1 MKNIQNTWMDEKN
14 VGILVFTTY
23 IHRLSTFRFIFS
35 AISVLLVD
43 TVHLGTRVL
52 DFTFW
57 LVCAIV
63 ELSWVGLPVIS
74 VGCACADANMRASQ
88 PRAARNDTISAQNI
102 QPVASTQQ
110 QQQQQLNYPNERQ
123 QQQQMYNDG
132 DTTNKVNNSSV
143 SNAMMSVY
151 RRLHRYLR
159 RRVSFFFL
167 CLSVSG
173 TTQRKLSTNFDEFF
187 LEREMSD

>member
-1 MKNIQNTWMDEKN
+1 
-14 VGILVFTTY
+14 
-23 IHRLSTFRFIFS
+23 
-35 AISVLLVD
+35 
-43 TVHLGTRVL
+43 
-52 DFTFW
+52 
-57 LVCAIV
+57 
-63 ELSWVGLPVIS
+63 
-74 VGCACADANMRASQ
+74 MRASQ

-173 TTQRKLSTNFDEFF
+173 TTQRKLSTISMNFFGT
-187 LEREMSD
+187 